1 MARGDFFVSTIRG
14 CQSSVN
20 VTLETEHDR
29 KSGTRFCDRSPSIAS
44 VHDLFA
50 KPLTF
55 WRIMR

>member
-1 MARGDFFVSTIRG
+1 MARGDFFASTIRG
-14 CQSSVN
+14 CQLVN

-29 KSGTRFCDRSPSIAS
+29 KSGTRFCDRSLNIAS

-50 KPLTF
+50 KPLIF